1 MENTVLKSDWKK
13 VMKTSSKS
21 SFAVLLFCGLSYL
34 LLELFQPF
42 IVKFLSKNGYML
54 SADTQTFFQYILLY
68 LVIFP
73 IIIVAFQIISKKENR
88 VSIKSGFCIPKKSF
102 WWVTKWLLISF
113 SVSMTVTA
121 VGSYLLFV
129 ISAVTGVDISGTD
142 MFFDSASLIA
152 IPEIVLDTVPTLIF
166 APIMEEILFR
176 GVIYK
181 NDEKLGCVFASITS
195 SVLFGFWHMT
205 LSQII
210 LASVLGFF
218 SCYLYRKT
226 KSIFPSMILHF
237 LNNFKSVIGIIILK
251 RMGVTNMTD
260 YMTSA
265 QDIVANHLTE
275 LMLLLVFLLVIG
287 VMNLVGFSLLV
298 ITIVN
303 KKMKIKP
310 DESVAVPV
318 MKNDMESFVVD
329 TEINEPEI
337 NACDIIEEPEIIEEK
352 MSGFKKALLY
362 YCSPVTIVTYGVL
375 IYGLVMRI
383 L

>member
-21 SFAVLLFCGLSYL
+21 SFAVLLFCGMSYL

-73 IIIVAFQIISKKENR
+73 IIIIVFRVISKKENR
-88 VSIKSGFCIPKKSF
+88 INQKSGFCIPKKSF

-142 MFFDSASLIA
+142 MFFDSASLIE
-152 IPEIVLDTVPTLIF
+152 ISEIVLDTVPTLIF

-260 YMTSA
+260 YMTA
-265 QDIVANHLTE
+265 VQDIVENHMTE
-275 LMLLLVFLLVIG
+275 LMLLLVFLIVIG
-287 VMNLVGFSLLV
+287 VMNLVGFALLV

-310 DESVAVPV
+310 EDSLTVPV

-329 TEINEPEI
+329 TEINEPET
-337 NACDIIEEPEIIEEK
+337 NACAIIEEPEIVEEK
-352 MSGFKKALLY
+352 MSGFKKVLLY

>member
-21 SFAVLLFCGLSYL
+21 SFVVLLFCGLSYL

-73 IIIVAFQIISKKENR
+73 IIIIVFRVISKKENR
-88 VSIKSGFCIPKKSF
+88 INQKSGFCIPKKSF

-142 MFFDSASLIA
+142 MFFDSASLIE

-260 YMTSA
+260 YMTA
-265 QDIVANHLTE
+265 VQDIVENHMTE

-329 TEINEPEI
+329 TEINEQET
-337 NACDIIEEPEIIEEK
+337 NACAIIEEPEIVEEK
-352 MSGFKKALLY
+352 MSGFKKVLLY